1 MKILTPGTD
10 GQTVSQQP
18 IPPESSSVSINSQ
31 NLSEFV
37 NKLPKKEQR
46 EQTVLEKAVVSAF
59 NEADDEER
67 KENAKAE
74 AEAKARAE
82 AASTVNVKEYSVG
95 DGLLALASGTAG
107 AAEKATVTKQN
118 KDDFCSCLVS
128 NSRYTEKF
136 SLFSGKLVFTLRS
149 RTLEETDSIEAYLR
163 WMAVTGGVYTA
174 ADYSNL
180 ARNILLAAQVQE
192 MNGVSYPELKG
203 PMRMTEVD
211 GKREPPGWLPQLET
225 WGKMADAVA
234 LAITRCLVEFE
245 ARYWFMVENA
255 KDANFWL
262 HGESTVE

>member
-1 MKILTPGTD
+1 MSGDEK
-10 GQTVSQQP
+10 Q
-18 IPPESSSVSINSQ
+18 ESSEYGQ
-31 NLSEFV
+31 A
-37 NKLPKKEQR
+37 
-46 EQTVLEKAVVSAF
+46 VLSAF
-59 NEADDEER
+59 KEADDEER
-67 KENAKAE
+67 AE
-74 AEAKARAE
+74 AKKAAEEAKARME
-82 AASTVNVKEYSVG
+82 AASTIDVKKHSAG

-107 AAEKATVTKQN
+107 AAEKATITKQN
-118 KDDFCSCLVS
+118 KDDFCSCLIS

-136 SLFSGKLVFTLRS
+136 SLFGGKVSLTIRS

-163 WMAVTGGVYTA
+163 WMAATGGVYTA

-234 LAITRCLVEFE
+234 LAVIRCVVEFE

-262 HGESTVE
+262 HGESTVA

>member
-1 MKILTPGTD
+1 MKILTPETD
-10 GQTVSQQP
+10 GQAANQQP
-18 IPPESSSVSINSQ
+18 TPPESSSVSINSQ

-37 NKLPKKEQR
+37 NRLPKKEQR

-59 NEADDEER
+59 KEADDEER
-67 KENAKAE
+67 RDNAKAE

-118 KDDFCSCLVS
+118 KDDFCSCLIS

-136 SLFSGKLVFTLRS
+136 SLFGGKVSLTIRS

-163 WMAVTGGVYTA
+163 WMAATGGVYTA

-180 ARNILLAAQVQE
+180 ARNILLATQVQE

-225 WGKMADAVA
+225 WGKMADAIA
-234 LAITRCLVEFE
+234 LAVIRCVVEFE

-262 HGESTVE
+262 HGESTVA